1 MPSPALVERSHTV
14 RGMTMLE
21 ERPALT
27 VAEWEQFH
35 RREAARVLD
44 GMDWPSPLTKADV
57 WEHGFPHEG
66 LHPEVN
72 RWRAAN
78 LPNLRRGLRT
88 RQIAA
93 KYGIPTMFGALFIR
107 VFKFDGEVLDYG
119 LASMR
124 VVTDTGVGYIVDAF
138 QNIVEAENQKF
149 HGLGTGTGAE
159 AAGDSAL
166 GTELTTEYNPN
177 STRATGTTTEGA
189 SANIYRTV
197 ATNTIDSGTPAVTEH
212 GIFSASSA
220 GVLLDRSKFTA
231 INLVA
236 NDGIQTTYDLTF
248 TSGG

>member
-1 MPSPALVERSHTV
+1 
-14 RGMTMLE
+14 MTMLDA
-21 ERPALT
+21 RPLT
-27 VAEWEQFH
+27 IAEWEQST
-35 RREAARVLD
+35 RRSIVLPD
-44 GMDWPSPLTKADV
+44 GSDWPSLSKGDV
-57 WEHGFPHEG
+57 WEHAFPHKG
-66 LHPEVN
+66 LPDVVN

-78 LPNLRRGLRT
+78 LPNLRRGLNRV
-88 RQIAA
+88 QMAA
-93 KYGIPTMFGALFIR
+93 KFGIPTHYGALWIR
-107 VFKFDGEVLDYG
+107 VFHEDEILDFG

-124 VVTDTGVGYIVDAF
+124 VVTDLGVQFIVDAF
-138 QNIVEAENQKF
+138 QNTQEVENMKF
-149 HGLGTGTGAE
+149 HGLGTGTTAE
-159 AAGDSAL
+159 AASQTAL
-166 GTELTTEYNPN
+166 VTELTTEYNPN

-220 GVLLDRSKFTA
+220 GTMLDRSVFSA